1 MDVWISNGYMNTK
14 IMKTLI
20 SISLIM
26 WLITACGPDEPASD
40 AYGNFEAT
48 EVKVSAELSG
58 RLISFDVEEG
68 KKLEKGSLA
77 GRLDTLR
84 YTIKL
89 NLLDAQRR
97 AILSRMDEVE
107 SEMEVF
113 REKKAVAE
121 NERDRIRRMYEDD
134 AATSRELDQAEG
146 EVRVLERQIESA
158 RSRLGSIESEAETI
172 VARKEEVRDQLR
184 RTGIENPVKGTV
196 LSKYSEPGE
205 MAQAGRPLYR
215 IADLSTMYLRVFVSG
230 GQLPQLE
237 TDQSVT
243 VLIDDGEGGLDEL
256 KGEISWISSRA
267 EFTPATVQTREERLS
282 QVYAVKVRVPNDGRL
297 KIGMPGEARF

>member
-1 MDVWISNGYMNTK
+1 MNTK

>member
-1 MDVWISNGYMNTK
+1 
-14 IMKTLI
+14 MKTLI